1 MVLLRGKETAQ
12 KNNSFYYLPT
22 PSEVAKHL
30 DNSVIWGG
38 TQLIVKNVV
47 CDPQGAIL
55 DAVHGC
61 FVELWQ

>member
-47 CDPQGAIL
+47 CDPQGL
-55 DAVHGC
+55 S
-61 FVELWQ
+61 